1 MTSKRHP
8 LHVIDHPFIAHL
20 LTQMRDRNTPS
31 LRFRQLMEQVGQFL
45 AYEVARGLHYRACRV
60 ETPLEPF
67 DGTKLALPLTI
78 VPILRA
84 GLGLADGMLKTLPE
98 AHLGHIGMFRNEEDL
113 RPVSYYEKF
122 PLDIAGGTV
131 ILVDPMLATGGTVI
145 AAVQLLKNHR
155 CTDIRLACALAAP
168 EGVKKVHAVHP
179 DVSIYAAALDRQ
191 LDHRGYILPGLGDAG
206 DRIFGTTE

>member
-1 MTSKRHP
+1 MTTKRTV
-8 LHVIDHPFIAHL
+8 HVIDHPFVGHL
-20 LTQMRDRNTPS
+20 LTQMRDRTTPS
-31 LRFRQLMEQVGQFL
+31 IRFKQLMCKVGQLL
-45 AYEVARGLHYRACRV
+45 AYEVARGLHYRPHRV
-60 ETPLEPF
+60 ETPLEPYE
-67 DGTKLALPLTI
+67 GTKLALPLTL

-84 GLGLADGMLKTLPE
+84 GLGLADGMLETLPE
-98 AHLGHIGMFRNEEDL
+98 AHVGHIGMFRNEEDL

-131 ILVDPMLATGGTVI
+131 ILVDPMLATGGTVM

-155 CTDIRLACALAAP
+155 CTDIRFVCALAAP
-168 EGVKKVHAVHP
+168 EGIKKLHAVHP
-179 DVSIYAAALDRQ
+179 DVPIYAGALDRQ